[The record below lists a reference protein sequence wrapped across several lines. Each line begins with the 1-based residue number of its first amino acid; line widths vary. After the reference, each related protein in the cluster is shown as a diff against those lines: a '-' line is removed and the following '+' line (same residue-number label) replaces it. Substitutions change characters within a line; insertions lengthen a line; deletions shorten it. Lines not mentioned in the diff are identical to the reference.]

1 MSNFGWGPHMP
12 IRRAIPILV
21 LALGAAGCGEDPMVA
36 VQDCQQ
42 PKSWRSQVDACTR
55 VIESKPKASQAAK
68 AYDNRCQAYNQ
79 LDQPDKAIPD
89 CDMAIKLQPRSAS
102 AYNNRGWAREIRK
115 EFDLALQDYGKAIEL
130 DPKFALAYANRGDV
144 YAKMGEREKAIAAYR
159 QAIAIEPQNEIAQ
172 SGLKK
177 LRAR

>member
-1 MSNFGWGPHMP
+1 MP
-12 IRRAIPILV
+12 VWRAIPILI
-21 LALGAAGCGEDPMVA
+21 LALFAAGCGEDPMVA

-42 PKSWRSQVDACTR
+42 PKSWRSQVDACTK

-115 EFDLALQDYGKAIEL
+115 EFDLALVDYGKAIEL

-144 YAKMGEREKAIAAYR
+144 YAKTGEREKAIAEYR
-159 QAIAIEPQNEIAQ
+159 QAIAIEPENEIAQ
-172 SGLKK
+172 GGLKK